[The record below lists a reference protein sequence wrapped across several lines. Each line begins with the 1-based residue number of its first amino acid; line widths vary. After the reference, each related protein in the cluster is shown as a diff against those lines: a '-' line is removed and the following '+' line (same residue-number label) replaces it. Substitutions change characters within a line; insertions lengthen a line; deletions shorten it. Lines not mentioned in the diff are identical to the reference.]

1 NSWLPQQ
8 NMTTTEKLPLIA
20 DNNLIKLNEF
30 LSSTESHFLYK
41 TYS

>member
-1 NSWLPQQ
+1 PWLPQQ
-8 NMTTTEKLPLIA
+8 SMTTTEKLPLIA
-20 DNNLIKLNEF
+20 GNNLIKLNEF